1 MANPP
6 SSTVHSLRVLL
17 NPDLAIGFC
26 QELRW
31 EFEDGETTGLLIRNQ
46 VAIPT
51 DGEDA
56 HLAIRLSIETW
67 ADLLSGTL
75 TLSDSL
81 ISGVITTNTGEE
93 ITKFLSHF
101 DLPSLSQ

>member
-1 MANPP
+1 M
-6 SSTVHSLRVLL
+6 
-17 NPDLAIGFC
+17 
-26 QELRW
+26 
-31 EFEDGETTGLLIRNQ
+31 IRNQ

-51 DGEDA
+51 DGKDA
-56 HLAIRLSIETW
+56 GLAIRLSIETW

-81 ISGVITTNTGEE
+81 LSKITTTNTSEE

-101 DLPSLSQ
+101 DLPGITQ

>member
-1 MANPP
+1 
-6 SSTVHSLRVLL
+6 
-17 NPDLAIGFC
+17 
-26 QELRW
+26 
-31 EFEDGETTGLLIRNQ
+31 
-46 VAIPT
+46 
-51 DGEDA
+51 
-56 HLAIRLSIETW
+56 
-67 ADLLSGTL
+67 LLSGTL